1 VQIALSG
8 NFFSNPGSVYVALS
22 RARTLEGLRLVS
34 TPDLM
39 AKRCRVDERVTRFL

>member
-22 RARTLEGLRLVS
+22 RARTVEGLRLVS
-34 TPDLM
+34 TPELFV
-39 AKRCRVDERVTRFL
+39 ARCRVDQKVRRYL